1 MLFLQYTVPHNR
13 RKLNDRVQTSDRHQS
28 GKFRYRTLCICV
40 TILFISENLPHKA
53 SISQWHICSHVLK
66 DSMESLSFLTVS
78 SQSLKSHHRVWC
90 AASSTFFPLV
100 KRSFFVKF
108 HVVLHHCEIDLVKRC
123 TQKHSHARA
132 RTHTN
137 ALQQLPMGCIC
148 DSGLIVTRLNKSCK
162 KSFWSERSFLV
173 YLCATSQTV
182 PRIKWNN
189 SRRYSWCFPLK
200 HMWRQT
206 VENVKT
212 LLTSFLTGFEKK
224 KSFLH
229 LACCSF
235 ILLCCA
241 VLLHRPTH
249 CFLVL
254 VWVRAVL
261 ISNFPINVTAMAK
274 KRIVTKATKKN
285 IISNCKRLQIALL
298 MIGNQSSSYLG
309 FLFIMKNL
317 VHTT

>member
-28 GKFRYRTLCICV
+28 GKCRYRTLCICV

-53 SISQWHICSHVLK
+53 SISQLHICSHVLK
-66 DSMESLSFLTVS
+66 DSMESVSFLTVS

-108 HVVLHHCEIDLVKRC
+108 HVVLHHCEIGLVKRC
-123 TQKHSHARA
+123 TQKYSHARA

-137 ALQQLPMGCIC
+137 AFQQLPMGCIC
-148 DSGLIVTRLNKSCK
+148 DSGLIVTRLNKWCI

-182 PRIKWNN
+182 PRMKWYNN
-189 SRRYSWCFPLK
+189 RRYIWCFLPK

-206 VENVKT
+206 VETDECKNT
-212 LLTSFLTGFEKK
+212 AHELLDRIWKK
-224 KSFLH
+224 KKGFLH

-254 VWVRAVL
+254 VWVRAILV
-261 ISNFPINVTAMAK
+261 SNFPINVTAIAK

-285 IISNCKRLQIALL
+285 PSFLTKIAKGYKLL
-298 MIGNQSSSYLG
+298 CWW
-309 FLFIMKNL
+309 
-317 VHTT
+317 